1 MLSLPALA
9 PAIMMRARIAAA
21 RGSRCAIRLERAE
34 APGSLRRRP
43 ARPAPGVICE
53 PLVVLGDPQHHS
65 PRFRIRQ
72 LVGDAARLLGAFEPM
87 LGVIENGMG
96 CGHLHGLRAANAAER
111 YRLGR
116 RCTHMWTAD
125 MPTPADMPTSKECRQ
140 HAEECLRLAN
150 ETTQIYARQALL
162 ELAAKFREIAKQL
175 ETRSSSAHGAKQQ
188 RRARSAAAP
197 PTRRR
202 RAC

>member
-1 MLSLPALA
+1 
-9 PAIMMRARIAAA
+9 
-21 RGSRCAIRLERAE
+21 
-34 APGSLRRRP
+34 
-43 ARPAPGVICE
+43 
-53 PLVVLGDPQHHS
+53 
-65 PRFRIRQ
+65 
-72 LVGDAARLLGAFEPM
+72 
-87 LGVIENGMG
+87 
-96 CGHLHGLRAANAAER
+96 
-111 YRLGR
+111 
-116 RCTHMWTAD
+116 
-125 MPTPADMPTSKECRQ
+125 MPTPADMPTPKECRQ

-162 ELAAKFREIAKQL
+162 ELAAEFREIAKQL

>member
-1 MLSLPALA
+1 
-9 PAIMMRARIAAA
+9 
-21 RGSRCAIRLERAE
+21 
-34 APGSLRRRP
+34 
-43 ARPAPGVICE
+43 
-53 PLVVLGDPQHHS
+53 
-65 PRFRIRQ
+65 
-72 LVGDAARLLGAFEPM
+72 
-87 LGVIENGMG
+87 
-96 CGHLHGLRAANAAER
+96 
-111 YRLGR
+111 
-116 RCTHMWTAD
+116 MWT
-125 MPTPADMPTSKECRQ
+125 ADMPTSKECRQ

-162 ELAAKFREIAKQL
+162 ELAAEFREIAKQL

>member
-1 MLSLPALA
+1 
-9 PAIMMRARIAAA
+9 
-21 RGSRCAIRLERAE
+21 
-34 APGSLRRRP
+34 
-43 ARPAPGVICE
+43 
-53 PLVVLGDPQHHS
+53 
-65 PRFRIRQ
+65 
-72 LVGDAARLLGAFEPM
+72 
-87 LGVIENGMG
+87 
-96 CGHLHGLRAANAAER
+96 
-111 YRLGR
+111 
-116 RCTHMWTAD
+116 
-125 MPTPADMPTSKECRQ
+125 MPTPKECRQ

-162 ELAAKFREIAKQL
+162 ELAAEFREIAKQL